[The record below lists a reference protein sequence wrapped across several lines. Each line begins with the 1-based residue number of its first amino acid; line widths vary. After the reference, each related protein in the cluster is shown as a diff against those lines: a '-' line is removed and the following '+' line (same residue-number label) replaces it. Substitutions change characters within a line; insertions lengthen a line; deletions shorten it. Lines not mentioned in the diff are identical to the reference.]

1 MSRAL
6 VVARRYAKALYEIAL
21 QDGRTVEVE
30 QELQTLVSALNH
42 DESVQKFLLSP
53 NISRS
58 EKWNVLE
65 GVLGDKLSKPVVSMA
80 RLLVERERTD
90 VLPDI
95 LDAYVKITGEALGLA
110 DAIVY
115 TAHPLTDEEQR
126 AIESEFGTMLNK
138 KIRVQSHI
146 DKELLGG
153 IKVRIGD
160 VIYDGSLSG
169 KLERLEKSFRRQAL

>member
-30 QELQTLVSALNH
+30 QELQTLVSALN

-90 VLPDI
+90 VLLDI

-126 AIESEFGTMLNK
+126 AIESEFGAMLNK

>member
-30 QELQTLVSALNH
+30 QELQMLVSALN

-115 TAHPLTDEEQR
+115 TAHPLTDEEQH
-126 AIESEFGTMLNK
+126 AIESEFGAMLNK
-138 KIRVQSHI
+138 KIRVQSHL
-146 DKELLGG
+146 DKGLLGG

>member
-6 VVARRYAKALYEIAL
+6 VVARRYAKALYEIAV
-21 QDGRTVEVE
+21 QDGQTMEVE
-30 QELQTLVSALNH
+30 QELRVLVSALNN

-53 NISRS
+53 NISR
-58 EKWNVLE
+58 EAKWNALE
-65 GVLGDKLSKPVVSMA
+65 GVLEGKLSKPVVSMA

-90 VLPDI
+90 ILADI
-95 LDAYVKITGEALGLA
+95 LDSYVKITGEALGLA

-115 TAHPLTDEEQR
+115 SAYPLSDEEQR
-126 AIESEFGTMLNK
+126 AIESEFGAMLNK
-138 KIRVQSHI
+138 KIRVESQI
-146 DKELLGG
+146 DKGLLGG
-153 IKVRIGD
+153 IKVRVGD